1 MGAVDEAA
9 GEVANVVCRRSASPY
24 RKDKDNP
31 KSKSPPRI
39 GDENETK

>member
-1 MGAVDEAA
+1 METVDEAA

-24 RKDKDNP
+24 RKDNP

>member
-1 MGAVDEAA
+1 MGAVGKTA
-9 GEVANVVCRRSASPY
+9 GQVANVVRRRSASPY
-24 RKDKDNP
+24 RKDNS